1 MTSSSTES
9 MAGALAPRWAEVEPL
24 QVKAESKGGGGA
36 RMKRTGARRR
46 KRAAGKERRETE
58 MADAKWRGKRFT
70 PPSPTIYRSR
80 GAVLPKTTCDARI
93 NCRGPRLPLTDGP
106 HRAETAGCARMRDH
120 YGAATDGP
128 RCPVTSP
135 PPRHPLRMRLR
146 RLKRRARRA
155 RLRSFNGPIPYRVR
169 VTPARP

>member
-1 MTSSSTES
+1 
-9 MAGALAPRWAEVEPL
+9 
-24 QVKAESKGGGGA
+24 
-36 RMKRTGARRR
+36 MKRTGARRR

-80 GAVLPKTTCDARI
+80 GVVLPKTTCDARI

-128 RCPVTSP
+128 QCPVTSP
-135 PPRHPLRMRLR
+135 PPTSSTTHAAAPPQ
-146 RLKRRARRA
+146 KACPPCTTA
-155 RLRSFNGPIPYRVR
+155 VI
-169 VTPARP
+169 